1 MITQGE
7 IARRLGLD
15 VSSVNKIL
23 NKRAGPVFRKDT
35 IKKVFKVARELGYDF
50 GRLKYTHR
58 RQFERREVAIGAE
71 VIIVT
76 KDGTVYDQGI
86 ATIRDISLGGARV
99 SELATPMGSLPT
111 EPFTLTIK
119 PMQKPYDDLELSGH
133 IVRLHMNGATH
144 FGVEFSKL
152 DAAAARKLKRVAGP

>member
-35 IKKVFKVARELGYDF
+35 IKKVFKTARELGYDF

-58 RQFERREVAIGAE
+58 RQYERREVAIGAE
-71 VIIVT
+71 VVIVT

-99 SELATPMGSLPT
+99 ADLATPMGALPT
-111 EPFTLTIK
+111 EPFSLTIR
-119 PMQKPYDDLELSGH
+119 PMQKPLDEMELTGH
-133 IVRLHMNGATH
+133 IVRLHMNGTTS

-152 DAAAARKLKRVAGP
+152 DAAAARKLKRVAAP

>member
-35 IKKVFKVARELGYDF
+35 IKKVFKTARELGYDF

-71 VIIVT
+71 VLIVTT
-76 KDGTVYDQGI
+76 KDGSVYDQGV

-99 SELATPMGSLPT
+99 ADLATPMGSLPT
-111 EPFTLTIK
+111 EPFTLTIR
-119 PMQKPYDDLELSGH
+119 PMQKPLDEMELTGH
-133 IVRLHMNGATH
+133 IVRLHMNGQTS

-152 DAAAARKLKRVAGP
+152 DAA